1 MSIQINTSNIQNN
14 NITSSKKKENKQ
26 QSFNEVLDKK
36 VDDYNEALNGKL
48 DDEDKLQYKEFE
60 KEGLDMVHHSLD
72 YYRHNM
78 ASLGFPPP
86 SAPSY
91 VRKAWREMLE
101 QMPPQQRKEFQ
112 TGIIA
117 VMGTIRYNNEG
128 IDKDMEK
135 SNFSYFNFAD
145 EMLGMANSIKHGVG
159 FDNSLIMKYLNIFK
173 ENLGTN

>member
-14 NITSSKKKENKQ
+14 NITNSKKKENKQ
-26 QSFNEVLDKK
+26 QSFSKVLDEK

-60 KEGLDMVHHSLD
+60 KAGLDMIHHSLD
-72 YYRHNM
+72 YYRCGM

-101 QMPPQQRKEFQ
+101 QMPLQQRKEFE

-117 VMGTIRYNNEG
+117 VMGTIRYNNEQ

-135 SNFSYFNFAD
+135 TNFSYSNFAD
-145 EMLGMANSIKHGVG
+145 EMLDMADSINHGVG
-159 FDNSLIMKYLNIFK
+159 FDNSLVMKYLNIFK

>member
-1 MSIQINTSNIQNN
+1 MPIQISTSNIQNN
-14 NITSSKKKENKQ
+14 NITNSKRKENKQ
-26 QSFNEVLDKK
+26 QSFSEVL
-36 VDDYNEALNGKL
+36 DDYNEALNGKL
-48 DDEDKLQYKEFE
+48 DDEDKLQFKEFE
-60 KEGLDMVHHSLD
+60 KEGFDMIHHSLD

-101 QMPPQQRKEFQ
+101 QMPLQQRKEFQ

-117 VMGTIRYNNEG
+117 VMGTIRYNNER

-135 SNFSYFNFAD
+135 ANFSYSNFAD
-145 EMLGMANSIKHGVG
+145 EMLDMANSIKHGVG